1 MLRNW
6 YDLISFEPAR
16 LCELLQE
23 HLFQNDLFYIGGKW
37 IFNEY
42 KDLDNRGLN
51 LVKHFVKDN
60 GILYQRCEFQDK
72 YNISIDAM
80 KYNKITS
87 VIQTKLNSLP
97 KIEPCSY
104 DLPKQCLKDLSKIKS
119 RHVYNYYISKC
130 YLNPSSQN
138 KWVEYYPFL
147 EKANW
152 TQIYTLPSKIVKDSY
167 LISFQFKIIH
177 RIFNCNYKLFVWT
190 IKQSPQCPICQHIDN
205 LEHYFYYCESSKLF
219 WVQVETW
226 LKEKLL
232 VNFNFTVLEVLL
244 GVINIDKSLFYTI
257 NYIILHGKY
266 FIKECK
272 KNEKELSLYRYMY
285 LLKDRLNIDI
295 VLHKNQENY
304 TAFKEKFSCLI
315 EMVQL

>member
-1 MLRNW
+1 M
-6 YDLISFEPAR
+6 
-16 LCELLQE
+16 
-23 HLFQNDLFYIGGKW
+23 
-37 IFNEY
+37 
-42 KDLDNRGLN
+42 
-51 LVKHFVKDN
+51 
-60 GILYQRCEFQDK
+60 
-72 YNISIDAM
+72 
-80 KYNKITS
+80 
-87 VIQTKLNSLP
+87 
-97 KIEPCSY
+97 
-104 DLPKQCLKDLSKIKS
+104 
-119 RHVYNYYISKC
+119 
-130 YLNPSSQN
+130 NPSSQN

-147 EKANW
+147 EKVKW

-177 RIFNCNYKLFVWT
+177 RIFNCNYKLFVWK
-190 IKQSPQCPICQHIDN
+190 IKQSPQCPICEHIDN

-219 WVQVETW
+219 WVQVEAW

-232 VNFNFTVLEVLL
+232 VNFNFTVLEILL

-257 NYIILHGKY
+257 NYIILRGKY

-304 TAFKEKFSCLI
+304 IAFKEKFSCLI
-315 EMVQL
+315 EMVQS